1 VNLLLPHPVTMC
13 ATAVQQWRK
22 CENLNGALLSAP
34 RVIKRLATSA
44 IHTDSIELFVYW
56 TVEMLHCGLEASGAL
71 GWREGWKE
79 VKLLNI

>member
-1 VNLLLPHPVTMC
+1 VDLLLLHPVIIC

-22 CENLNGALLSAP
+22 CGNMNGALLSAP

-44 IHTDSIELFVYW
+44 FHTDAIEVFVNG

-71 GWREGWKE
+71 GWREGWKDG
-79 VKLLNI
+79 K